1 MRVLLFVLVTM
12 AVFIVPVFISLFII
26 ANRAKQIRNKKVG
39 VKFNE
44 EGRMVRSQQ
53 LQDAKN
59 QRKIIRRKVSTF
71 SRNKEFDVNQD
82 APLSEAE
89 KNVLFGK

>member
-1 MRVLLFVLVTM
+1 MNL
-12 AVFIVPVFISLFII
+12 AISIIFFII
-26 ANRAKQIRNKKVG
+26 IYLYTNQMKQKRKNKNTNI
-39 VKFNE
+39 KFDD
-44 EGRMVRSQQ
+44 EGRMVHSQQ

-59 QRKIIRRKVSTF
+59 QRKIIRRKVSTY

-82 APLSEAE
+82 KPLSEAE